1 MSTGIWIL
9 VIFLSDILLKCGV
22 DSMKQSPE
30 QSCSTSVVGQS
41 SNNLQVENE
50 VPGGKKKILLLAD
63 AFLDHYT
70 FAYFIAVNYKING
83 VKKVLDKPKE
93 GVHFI
98 EIISDEENV
107 PIIKTDWKK
116 NYLDDQQFKDEMYEE
131 LIELADFYTFSFFKG
146 KL

>member
-50 VPGGKKKILLLAD
+50 VPGVKKKILLLAD

-70 FAYFIAVNYKING
+70 FA
-83 VKKVLDKPKE
+83 VKFL
-93 GVHFI
+93 F
-98 EIISDEENV
+98 
-107 PIIKTDWKK
+107 
-116 NYLDDQQFKDEMYEE
+116 
-131 LIELADFYTFSFFKG
+131 
-146 KL
+146 